1 MGEQRKRPS
10 KAEREAAE
18 AEDRAK
24 TEADL
29 AQMSKAEAERA
40 EIEAFE
46 NEEGRPPTTD
56 ELAERRAARA
66 TSQADRELE
75 AEMGGHKPGE
85 GGTENGYPARENETP
100 GSSSISERAAS
111 GEAPVGEEDDGQLFV
126 WEQGRKVS
134 LGSLIPRG
142 VDVSHHFVFR
152 GKRIKA
158 KGELQALDA
167 KSLLLVQGLSG
178 GTHAIPTHDDEEKVT
193 SVAVESIVQTKT
205 VTAIESQPVE
215 ALAMLRPVLDRMGY
229 DIVERPAAATG

>member
-1 MGEQRKRPS
+1 MPASRRKKADPAAEAADRER
-10 KAEREAAE
+10 AERELAE
-18 AEDRAK
+18 IQARSDR
-24 TEADL
+24 E
-29 AQMSKAEAERA
+29 A

-46 NEEGRPPTTD
+46 NENGRPPTTD
-56 ELAERRAARA
+56 ELAERRAAKA
-66 TSQADRELE
+66 TAEADRALE
-75 AEMGGHKPGE
+75 AEMGGHAGGGPLVGE
-85 GGTENGYPARENETP
+85 DGYLAGERPLEQP
-100 GSSSISERAAS
+100 GSSSIAERAAS
-111 GEAPVGEEDDGQLFV
+111 GEQIGEEEDGQLFV

-134 LGSLIPRG
+134 LGTLIPRG

-178 GTHAIPTHDDEEKVT
+178 GTHAVPTHDEDEKVT

-215 ALAMLRPVLDRMGY
+215 ALAMLRPVLDRLGY
-229 DIVERPAAATG
+229 DIVERPAQATG